1 MKIFFEMEC
10 RQNNFTKGIKMMWL
24 QRKTNFKIT
33 VTFETIL
40 KIINN
45 LLYY

>member
-1 MKIFFEMEC
+1 
-10 RQNNFTKGIKMMWL
+10 L
-24 QRKTNFKIT
+24 QRKTNCKIT

>member
-1 MKIFFEMEC
+1 
-10 RQNNFTKGIKMMWL
+10 MWL
-24 QRKTNFKIT
+24 QRKTNCKIT